1 MFLFWWF
8 EKRDEC
14 LNELQDALSRRQ
26 KRDEAAA
33 AAAGSVVL
41 SNSNVNLI
49 SRKVD
54 MVFFLPSV
62 LLGSIYNISLLLHA
76 VSVK

>member
-33 AAAGSVVL
+33 AAAGSVC
-41 SNSNVNLI
+41 
-49 SRKVD
+49 
-54 MVFFLPSV
+54 
-62 LLGSIYNISLLLHA
+62 SL
-76 VSVK
+76 